1 MAKLA
6 HPIKLKFLPNIVNR
20 MSCQKRDQSNDIKTS
35 DLKKSRQ
42 SNDIETSDVKKR
54 RPSDDIEKSDLKKR
68 QRISTSSNEKS
79 L

>member
-35 DLKKSRQ
+35 DF
-42 SNDIETSDVKKR
+42 KKR
-54 RPSDDIEKSDLKKR
+54 RQSDDTERSDLKKR
-68 QRISTSSNEKS
+68 HRISTSSNEKS